1 MVKPLIRK
9 KNPRDIAYEEV
20 NAVDLK
26 WYFRRIKNENI

>member
-9 KNPRDIAYEEV
+9 KNMRDVAYEEV

-26 WYFRRIKNENI
+26 WYLGE

>member
-20 NAVDLK
+20 NALDLK
-26 WYFRRIKNENI
+26 WYKGE